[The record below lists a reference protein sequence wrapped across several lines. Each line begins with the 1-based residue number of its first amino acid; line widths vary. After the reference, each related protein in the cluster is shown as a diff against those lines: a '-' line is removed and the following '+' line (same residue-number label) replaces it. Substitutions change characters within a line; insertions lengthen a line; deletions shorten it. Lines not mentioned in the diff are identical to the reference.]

1 MATDRNIVNMVE
13 AIRSGVKPEGAGIG
27 GVDSVC
33 IADVISVEPLTL
45 AMHNT
50 TVNKN
55 IYMNPALMLKAT
67 DTETDLP
74 KVFQTPFAPAEIYEF
89 LKEFHEKFVIK
100 KGDSVVVCV
109 AGASFYIAGKAVQV

>member
-13 AIRSGVKPEGAGIG
+13 AIRGGVKQEGAGAG

-33 IADVISVEPLTL
+33 MADVISVEPLTL
-45 AMHNT
+45 SMHNT
-50 TVNKN
+50 TINKN
-55 IYMNPALMLKAT
+55 IYINPALMLEAT
-67 DTETDLP
+67 DEETELP
-74 KVFQTPFAPAEIYEF
+74 KVFQTSFAPTEIYEF

-100 KGDSVVVCV
+100 KGDSVVVCI